1 MRRKDGR
8 ELGENRRYC
17 CLTRSC
23 RESDPGVVGP
33 IVAAV
38 GTPVLRCVD
47 GNSQEVG
54 QDRGWKVSGEGQ
66 ERDILCRAYIDTSFA
81 ERQTQRGGGEMA
93 TGALALEDPRVVVVK
108 SGWCD
113 LQELAQK

>member
-8 ELGENRRYC
+8 VLGENRQYSG
-17 CLTRSC
+17 LIRSC

-33 IVAAV
+33 VVAAV
-38 GTPVLRCVD
+38 GTPALRCID

-66 ERDILCRAYIDTSFA
+66 ERDILCRAYIDASSA
-81 ERQTQRGGGEMA
+81 ERQAQRGGGEMA
-93 TGALALEDPRVVVVK
+93 TGALAPENPRVVVVE
-108 SGWCD
+108 SDGFD
-113 LQELAQK
+113 VQELAQ